1 MLYLEPRAPFPGPR
15 SRPSYTPSA
24 LFPVGSALPLSTA
37 GCVTGESGGSPCVHF
52 LSAQRMA
59 GTQGATEPCFLSSCG
74 CKGPHTCMT
83 SASLTE
89 PAPQALPH
97 TLFYSE
103 KCFLILPLPSLP
115 LFDFVCFC
123 FVNGF
128 FSVFFAL
135 FSSSF
140 LPMLF
145 YLTLLLH
152 YFFFPLVPLLS
163 IFSLLFPFF
172 LLVSNISISFLLLSY
187 GHWRK
192 RSQA

>member
-1 MLYLEPRAPFPGPR
+1 MKQEDNLECP
-15 SRPSYTPSA
+15 PSPSA

-128 FSVFFAL
+128 FSVFFNFVCL
-135 FSSSF
+135 YVRDMS
-140 LPMLF
+140 
-145 YLTLLLH
+145 TG
-152 YFFFPLVPLLS
+152 PLEAKG
-163 IFSLLFPFF
+163 I
-172 LLVSNISISFLLLSY
+172 
-187 GHWRK
+187 
-192 RSQA
+192 RSPRNGLNSG